1 MTMLLLMIF
10 YYLPATKTCKLYFAD
25 YSDIIIIIISIIMN
39 MMKTLIMI
47 TSNLYSPIYMIKF
60 LGLP

>member
-1 MTMLLLMIF
+1 MTMLLLMI
-10 YYLPATKTCKLYFAD
+10 PATKTCKLYFAD
-25 YSDIIIIIISIIMN
+25 YSDIIIIIIIISIIMN